1 MKTLKEILNLK
12 RLSGILFYT
21 SIISF
26 VIAFNFS
33 DNRSG
38 GWYQQFLPNL
48 NGRTISDITFSDSL
62 TGWAIT
68 PYTNIN
74 DTAYVLKT
82 TNGGDNWNFA
92 NIRSGQ
98 FVGYNKIHFLN
109 LNTGFVCGAYQ
120 SGVYTCLNKST
131 NGGTNWFNINA
142 PAINSLDMFVLNE
155 DTIWLVDRDGLVG
168 GVYRTTN
175 GGASWTR
182 QLNLG
187 TLNPENIY
195 MYNKD
200 IGFISK
206 VNTGAPY
213 TRKTTDGGQ
222 SWFVVVNN
230 EGFTDIHF
238 SDSLKGWKC
247 YGELD
252 SIKTTINGGLNWT
265 KLLLPP
271 TGGFINLSAIRKFA
285 FINKDTIWGVGAR
298 AGTSL
303 GFRGLIYKST
313 NGGITWGYQMPDSLN
328 INIGRYFFVDFVNK
342 LNGWAYSS
350 TSGIHTTS
358 GGDTTLYTGIQQ
370 SVGVIPKDYFLK
382 QNYPNPFNP
391 RTVIPFSLKKNASVK
406 LIAYDIRGIEVQRLA
421 EGRYNAGE
429 YEVDFMGK
437 FSSSGV
443 YFYKIEIT
451 TDKSNEIYK
460 DTKRMILLK

>member
-1 MKTLKEILNLK
+1 MYKKYFSLNTLSTILLYI
-12 RLSGILFYT
+12 SILAFT
-21 SIISF
+21 IS
-26 VIAFNFS
+26 FNFS

-38 GWYQQFLPNL
+38 GWQQQFLPNL
-48 NGRTISDITFSDSL
+48 NGRTISDITFLDSL

-168 GVYRTTN
+168 GVYLTTN

-200 IGFISK
+200 IGFISRQNSY
-206 VNTGAPY
+206 V
-213 TRKTTDGGQ
+213 RKTTDGGQ

-230 EGFTDIHF
+230 QGFSDIHF
-238 SDSLKGWKC
+238 FDSLTGMRSRGNNM
-247 YGELD
+247 Y
-252 SIKTTINGGLNWT
+252 KTIDGGYNWT
-265 KLLLPP
+265 VQLLPSGNNFLW
-271 TGGFINLSAIRKFA
+271 TGLSQFSCINR
-285 FINKDTIWGVGAR
+285 DTIWG
-298 AGTSL
+298 AGGTIILNSG
-303 GFRGLIYKST
+303 GFRGIIPVTT
-313 NGGITWGYQMPDSLN
+313 NGGINWGYQIPDTSINIFQYVN
-328 INIGRYFFVDFVNK
+328 INSIDR
-342 LNGWAYSS
+342 LNVWAYAGV
-350 TSGIHTTS
+350 TGVHTTL
-358 GGDTTLYTGIQQ
+358 GGDTTFYTGIQQ

-391 RTVIPFSLKKNASVK
+391 RTIIPFSLKKNAFVK

-451 TDKSNEIYK
+451 TDNSNEIYK